1 MRGNEARQSFRH
13 ELCWAWPM
21 SHSRPRSMVMWML
34 DQLAAALDPRAG
46 LVLACFSLAS
56 LAVAVAV
63 DGAYASERVSEF
75 KLGNGL
81 QVVVIPDHRA
91 PVVTQMV
98 WYKVGAADEP
108 PGSSGIAHF
117 LEHLMFKGT
126 DKIPTGQFSKII
138 AKNGGEDNAFTNH
151 DVTAYFQ
158 RVAKDRLPLVMQ
170 MEADRMANLRLS
182 EEDVATERDVI
193 LEERRSRV
201 DNDPGSILQE
211 QMMAALYANHPY
223 GTPII
228 GWEHEIRALDRE
240 DALTYYKRFYAPNNA
255 ILIVAGDIEPDDVKK
270 LAEDSFGKIA
280 PNGSLNGRMR
290 PKEPEHFTPVK
301 VTLED
306 PRAGRTTVQR
316 FYLAPSYASAE
327 PGEAEALDLLMRV
340 AASGSISKLY
350 KRLVI
355 EDKTA
360 ASAGG
365 WYSDSGLDSGRLG
378 FYAIAAEKVSAE
390 ALEQAIGAVIAG
402 LRETGVTQEELDRA
416 RASYIAEF
424 VYTSDS
430 QSRMARQ
437 YGWRLATGMTVE
449 DVEAWPERLKRVTV
463 EDVRKVARKYLVD
476 KNSVTGYLLPAP
488 EYTSSIGEKP
498 AHAPAPGKS

>member
-1 MRGNEARQSFRH
+1 
-13 ELCWAWPM
+13 
-21 SHSRPRSMVMWML
+21 MVMWMF
-34 DQLAAALDPRAG
+34 DQLAALLDARIP
-46 LVLACFSLAS
+46 LVLACASLAS
-56 LAVAVAV
+56 MAVVVAAPGKSAAAVRAH
-63 DGAYASERVSEF
+63 EF
-75 KLGNGL
+75 KLANGL
-81 QVVVIPDHRA
+81 DVVVIPDHRA

-126 DKIPTGQFSKII
+126 DTIPTGQFSKIV
-138 AKNGGEDNAFTNH
+138 ARNGGEDNAFTNH

-158 RVAKDRLPLVMQ
+158 RVAKDRLPTVMA

-182 EEDVATERDVI
+182 EEDVVTERNVI

-223 GTPII
+223 GIPII
-228 GWEHEIRALDRE
+228 GWEHEIEALDRT

-255 ILIVAGDIEPDDVKK
+255 ILIVAGDVEPDEVKL
-270 LAEDSFGKIA
+270 LAENTYGKLKA
-280 PNGSLNGRMR
+280 NSELNGRAR
-290 PKEPEHFTPVK
+290 PKEPEHYAPVK

-306 PRAGRTTVQR
+306 PRAGRTTVQKY
-316 FYLAPSYASAE
+316 YLSPSYASAA
-327 PGEAEALDLLMRV
+327 PGEAEALDLLMRA
-340 AASGSISKLY
+340 AASGSVSRIY
-350 KRLVI
+350 KKLVI
-355 EDKTA
+355 EGKRA
-360 ASAGG
+360 ANAGG

-378 FYAIAAEKVSAE
+378 FYAIAAEGVSAE
-390 ALEQAIGAVIAG
+390 DLDAAIESVIEE
-402 LRETGVTQEELDRA
+402 LRETGTTEDELDRA
-416 RASYIAEF
+416 RASYLAEF

-437 YGWRLATGMTVE
+437 YGWRLSTGMTIE
-449 DVEAWPERLKRVTV
+449 DVEDWPERLKRVTV
-463 EDVRKVARKYLVD
+463 DDVRNVARKYLID

-488 EYTSSIGEKP
+488 DYTGSIGEKP
-498 AHAPAPGKS
+498 ANAPVKGKS

>member
-1 MRGNEARQSFRH
+1 M
-13 ELCWAWPM
+13 M
-21 SHSRPRSMVMWML
+21 IWMF
-34 DQLAAALDPRAG
+34 DQLLPALDPRMG
-46 LVLACFSLAS
+46 FVLASFSLAS
-56 LAVAVAV
+56 LAVAVAAE
-63 DGAYASERVSEF
+63 GPQASQRVSEF
-75 KLGNGL
+75 KLKNGL
-81 QVVVIPDHRA
+81 QVLVIPDHRA

-98 WYKVGAADEP
+98 WYRVGAADEP

-126 DKIPTGQFSKII
+126 DLIPTGQFSKTI

-158 RVAKDRLPLVMQ
+158 RVAKDRLPKVME

-182 EEDVATERDVI
+182 EEDVATERKVI

-211 QMMAALYANHPY
+211 QMMAALYSNHPY
-223 GTPII
+223 GTPVI

-240 DALTYYKRFYAPNNA
+240 DALSFYRRFYAPDNA
-255 ILIVAGDIEPDDVKK
+255 ILVIAGDVEPEEVRRLAEETFGK
-270 LAEDSFGKIA
+270 LAPSAKVSRA
-280 PNGSLNGRMR
+280 R
-290 PKEPEHFTPVK
+290 PQEPEHFAPVK

-306 PRAGRTTVQR
+306 ARAGRTTVQR

-340 AASGSISKLY
+340 AATGSVSKIY

-355 EDKTA
+355 EDKKA
-360 ASAGG
+360 ANAGG

-378 FYAIAAEKVSAE
+378 FYAIAAEGVSAE
-390 ALEQAIGAVIAG
+390 ELEQAIGGVIEDL
-402 LRETGVTQEELDRA
+402 LRDGVTQEELDRA

-430 QSRMARQ
+430 QSRMARH
-437 YGWRLATGMTVE
+437 YGWRLATGMTVA
-449 DVEAWPERLKRVTV
+449 DVEEWPNRLMRVTV
-463 EDVRKVARKYLVD
+463 DDLRAAARKYLVD
-476 KNSVTGYLLPAP
+476 KNSVTGYLLPVP
-488 EYTSSIGEKP
+488 EHSSSIGGKP
-498 AHAPAPGKS
+498 VNAPIKGKS

>member
-1 MRGNEARQSFRH
+1 M
-13 ELCWAWPM
+13 M
-21 SHSRPRSMVMWML
+21 IWMF
-34 DQLAAALDPRAG
+34 DQLLPALDPRMG
-46 LVLACFSLAS
+46 FVLASFSLAT
-56 LAVAVAV
+56 LAVAVAAE
-63 DGAYASERVSEF
+63 GPQASQRVSEF
-75 KLGNGL
+75 KLKNGL
-81 QVVVIPDHRA
+81 QVLVIPDHRA

-98 WYKVGAADEP
+98 WYRVGAADEP

-126 DKIPTGQFSKII
+126 DLIPTGQFSKII

-158 RVAKDRLPLVMQ
+158 RVAKDRLPKVME

-182 EEDVATERDVI
+182 EEDVATERNVI

-211 QMMAALYANHPY
+211 QMMAALYSNHPY
-223 GTPII
+223 GTPVI

-240 DALTYYKRFYAPNNA
+240 DALSFYRRFYAPDNA
-255 ILIVAGDIEPDDVKK
+255 ILVIAGDVEPEEVRRLAEETFGK
-270 LAEDSFGKIA
+270 LAPSA
-280 PNGSLNGRMR
+280 NVSRAR
-290 PKEPEHFTPVK
+290 PQEPEHFAPVK

-306 PRAGRTTVQR
+306 ARAGRTTVQR

-340 AASGSISKLY
+340 AATGSVSKIY
-350 KRLVI
+350 KALVI
-355 EDKTA
+355 KDKKA
-360 ASAGG
+360 ANAGG

-378 FYAIAAEKVSAE
+378 FYAIAAEDVSAE
-390 ALEQAIGAVIAG
+390 ELEQAIGGVIED
-402 LRETGVTQEELDRA
+402 LRRDGVTQEELDRA

-430 QSRMARQ
+430 QSRMARH
-437 YGWRLATGMTVE
+437 YGWRLATGMTVA
-449 DVEAWPERLKRVTV
+449 DVEEWPDRLMRVTV
-463 EDVRKVARKYLVD
+463 DDLRAAARKYLVD
-476 KNSVTGYLLPAP
+476 KNSVTGYLLPVP
-488 EYTSSIGEKP
+488 EHSSSIGGKP
-498 AHAPAPGKS
+498 VHAPIKGKS

>member
-1 MRGNEARQSFRH
+1 
-13 ELCWAWPM
+13 
-21 SHSRPRSMVMWML
+21 
-34 DQLAAALDPRAG
+34 
-46 LVLACFSLAS
+46 
-56 LAVAVAV
+56 
-63 DGAYASERVSEF
+63 
-75 KLGNGL
+75 
-81 QVVVIPDHRA
+81 
-91 PVVTQMV
+91 
-98 WYKVGAADEP
+98 
-108 PGSSGIAHF
+108 
-117 LEHLMFKGT
+117 
-126 DKIPTGQFSKII
+126 
-138 AKNGGEDNAFTNH
+138 
-151 DVTAYFQ
+151 
-158 RVAKDRLPLVMQ
+158 
-170 MEADRMANLRLS
+170 
-182 EEDVATERDVI
+182 
-193 LEERRSRV
+193 
-201 DNDPGSILQE
+201 
-211 QMMAALYANHPY
+211 
-223 GTPII
+223 
-228 GWEHEIRALDRE
+228 
-240 DALTYYKRFYAPNNA
+240 
-255 ILIVAGDIEPDDVKK
+255 
-270 LAEDSFGKIA
+270 
-280 PNGSLNGRMR
+280 
-290 PKEPEHFTPVK
+290 VK

-316 FYLAPSYASAE
+316 FYVAPSYASAE

-378 FYAIAAEKVSAE
+378 FYAIAAEKTSAE
-390 ALEQAIGAVIAG
+390 QLEQAIAAVIAS

-463 EDVRKVARKYLVD
+463 EDVRNVARKYLVD
-476 KNSVTGYLLPAP
+476 KNSVTGYLLTAP
-488 EYTSSIGEKP
+488 EHTSSIGEKP